1 MMRPIP
7 TVRDLPPL
15 SGLRAL
21 VHLRHGLS
29 GLLPALEHV
38 HRTLGDV
45 FQLKLGRF
53 QPIFIASPDLIRE
66 ALTVKRDALNWR
78 VPQDPVVH
86 LFGDGLLVTD
96 GDKHD
101 RLYAQMQPVN
111 ERSFFTKHHETLIE
125 TIDREI
131 DTWERTKW
139 LDVQHNVR
147 LLTLNVFLRHYF
159 STDVSLE
166 KRRELLPII
175 EKTLR
180 YIGPG
185 FWIVHGHTPKLPQE
199 AKSLIDFL
207 TDLLKKRKRDL
218 KSIDPD
224 KNVGARNDLIQTLL
238 SAYPDD
244 DAQPLI
250 VSQMLTMLIAGH
262 DTTTAHLNWTLLL
275 LAAHDDWRYQ
285 VVQDIDR
292 LLGARPPQPEA
303 LSQLVK
309 LDQTIRESLRLYP
322 PIHVGNR
329 RVTEDLT
336 LGSYLIPAGSRL
348 MLSYY
353 LVHRHPAY
361 WQDAGH
367 FFPER
372 WSASFRPYPFSY
384 VPFGGGPR
392 HCIGAPFAQY
402 ESRLIL
408 TRILQ
413 RLDLKHMELHPYRTS
428 MGASL
433 GMVPRLM
440 LQVEERSNRS

>member
-1 MMRPIP
+1 MNRPIP
-7 TVRDLPPL
+7 TVRDLPPI

-21 VHLRHGLS
+21 VHLRHGFS

-38 HRTLGDV
+38 HHTLGDV

-53 QPIFIASPDLIRE
+53 QPIFIASPDLLRE
-66 ALTVKRDALNWR
+66 ALTVKRNSLSWR
-78 VPQDPVVH
+78 TPHDPVVH
-86 LFGDGLLVTD
+86 LFGEGLLVTD
-96 GDKHD
+96 GEKHD
-101 RLYAQMQPVN
+101 QLRAHMQPVN
-111 ERSFFTKHHETLIE
+111 ERTAFTKHHEALIE
-125 TIDREI
+125 TIDRDL
-131 DTWERTKW
+131 DTWKLTKW
-139 LDVQHNVR
+139 LDVQNNVR

-159 STDVSLE
+159 GESISLE
-166 KRRELLPII
+166 KRHTLLPII

-185 FWIVHGHTPKLPQE
+185 FWIVHGHPPKPPQ
-199 AKSLIDFL
+199 ASKRLIDFL

-218 KSIDPD
+218 KSNDPD
-224 KNVGARNDLIQTLL
+224 RNIGKSNDLLTDLL
-238 SAYPDD
+238 TAYPDD

-262 DTTTAHLNWTLLL
+262 DTTTAHLHWTLLL
-275 LAAHDDWRYQ
+275 LAAHDDWRQQ

-292 LLGARPPQPEA
+292 VLGARPPQPDE
-303 LSQLVK
+303 LSQLMK

-329 RVTEDLT
+329 RVTEDMT
-336 LGSYLIPAGSRL
+336 LGSYAIPAGSRL

-353 LVHRHPAY
+353 LVHRHPDY
-361 WQDAGH
+361 WKDAGH

-372 WSASFRPYPFSY
+372 WTASFRPYPFSY

-413 RLDLKHMELHPYRTS
+413 RFDLKHTELHPYRTS

-440 LQVEERSNRS
+440 LRIEERSNRS